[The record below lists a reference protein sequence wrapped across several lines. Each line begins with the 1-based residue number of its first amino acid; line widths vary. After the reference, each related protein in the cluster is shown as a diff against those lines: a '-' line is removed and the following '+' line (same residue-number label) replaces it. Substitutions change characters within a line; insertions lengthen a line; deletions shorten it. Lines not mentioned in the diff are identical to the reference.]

1 MNKEKYIKD
10 IKKNKI
16 CGFVVS
22 VIAILVGVFTIAAHT
37 GCLMEADFAYIFW
50 GWINAALG
58 AVGLMGVLHK
68 EKNIPDG
75 EIYCYPNEGGIFS
88 VKRNIALGI
97 CADIVCAGMVFL
109 LKTEDKGTVIGI
121 AIIMLLI
128 KFLSTIGVFC
138 FSTCC
143 IVESNDKIYVI
154 SFGGIRT
161 VEFSDIEICSPS
173 ISFGGKK
180 ALDNCGRV
188 IFRWGSDWENSL
200 CFIEEL
206 SKHNIR
212 FSC

>member
-22 VIAILVGVFTIAAHT
+22 VIAILVGVFTISAHT

-143 IVESNDKIYVI
+143 MVESNDKIYVI

-161 VEFSDIEICSPS
+161 VEFSDI
-173 ISFGGKK
+173 
-180 ALDNCGRV
+180 
-188 IFRWGSDWENSL
+188 
-200 CFIEEL
+200 
-206 SKHNIR
+206 
-212 FSC
+212 